1 MNTATKLAGVL
12 VFVVLATANSG
23 GYRYGVSD
31 QAFYL
36 PAVNH
41 HLTPELFPR
50 DAPLLDAQARLITSD
65 ELMAAAV
72 KTTGLSLPM
81 VAAILYVLT
90 LVLLIASAAG
100 FTRGLGYSWWA
111 VTLFGILLTFR
122 HRIAKTGANSL
133 EGYMHPREMAFAIG
147 IASLACL
154 VRGRHALALGLVAA
168 SAVLH
173 PTTAAFF
180 GLVVGVAALDRYVA
194 RPGSYVARPRP
205 NVARPAP
212 QGRETTRALGLIAAA
227 AVLLA
232 AVALWAL
239 VYGPLSGRLG
249 TMDAEWLQVFAE
261 KDYLFPAQW
270 PIDAWLINLAY
281 PVIIFAM
288 WRARVRRDLAGP
300 NERGL
305 VIGLMASVVFF
316 LVSVPFTMAEVALA
330 VQLQITRVFWI
341 LDFVAIASIAWW
353 LTQSRRVAMVAI
365 GVCLVGSAARG
376 YYLLEVDQPDRQ
388 LVRLNLPD
396 TPWMDAMRW
405 LETQPSHWH
414 VLADP
419 GHAWKYGISVRVGAN
434 RDTLIESVKDSAI
447 AIYDRT
453 IAMRVADRVFFT
465 NDYDQMS
472 TARVR
477 MLDEKYDLDVA
488 VVTAGSA
495 LDLPLLYRNA
505 EFAIYD
511 VR

>member
-65 ELMAAAV
+65 ELMAGTVRA
-72 KTTGLSLPM
+72 TGLSLPV
-81 VAAILYVLT
+81 VAAVLYVLT
-90 LVLLIASAAG
+90 LVLLIVAAAA
-100 FTRGLGYSWWA
+100 FARGLGYSWWA

-147 IASLACL
+147 IASLACA
-154 VRGRHALALGLVAA
+154 VRGRYAIALGLVAA

-180 GLVVGVAALDRYVA
+180 GLVVGVATLHQYVA
-194 RPGSYVARPRP
+194 RPGS
-205 NVARPAP
+205 
-212 QGRETTRALGLIAAA
+212 QGRESRALGLIAAA
-227 AVLLA
+227 AILLA

-239 VYGPLSGRLG
+239 VYGPLSGRLV
-249 TMDAEWLQVFAE
+249 TMDAEWLRVFAE

-270 PIDAWLINLAY
+270 PIDAWLLNLAY
-281 PVIIFAM
+281 PVIIVAI
-288 WRARVRRDLAGP
+288 WRARVRRDLVGAH
-300 NERGL
+300 EHGL
-305 VIGLMASVVFF
+305 VIGLLASVVFF
-316 LVSVPFTMAEVALA
+316 LVSVPLTMAEIAFA

-341 LDFVAIASIAWW
+341 LDFVAIASLAWW
-353 LTQSRRVAMVAI
+353 LTQSRRMAMVAI

-376 YYLLEVDQPDRQ
+376 YYLLEVDQPERQ
-388 LVRLNLPD
+388 LVRIDLPD
-396 TPWMDAMRW
+396 TQWMDAMRW
-405 LETQPSHWH
+405 LATQPSDWH

-447 AIYDRT
+447 AIYNRT

-465 NDYDQMS
+465 SEYDQMS
-472 TARVR
+472 IIRLRT
-477 MLDEKYDLDVA
+477 LDEKYDLDVA
-488 VVTAGSA
+488 VVTASSA

>member
-1 MNTATKLAGVL
+1 MNTARTLAGVL

-41 HLTPELFPR
+41 HLTPDLFPR
-50 DAPLLDAQARLITSD
+50 DAPLLDAQARLIASD
-65 ELMAAAV
+65 ELMATVA
-72 KTTGLSLPM
+72 KTTGLSLPN
-81 VAAILYVLT
+81 VAAGLYLLT
-90 LVLLIASAAG
+90 LVLLIGAATA
-100 FTRGLGYSWWA
+100 FARGLGYSWWA

-147 IASLACL
+147 VAALAFV
-154 VRGRHALALGLVAA
+154 VRGRHALALSLVIA
-168 SAVLH
+168 SALLH
-173 PTTAAFF
+173 PTTAMFF
-180 GLVVGVAALDRYVA
+180 GLVVGVAALERYVA
-194 RPGSYVARPRP
+194 RPGS
-205 NVARPAP
+205 
-212 QGRETTRALGLIAAA
+212 QGRGLGPAIIAGVAT
-227 AVLLA
+227 LLA
-232 AVALWAL
+232 AAALWAL
-239 VYGPLSGRLG
+239 VYGPLSGRLV
-249 TMDAEWLQVFAE
+249 TMDPEWLQVFAE
-261 KDYLFPAQW
+261 KDYLFPAEW
-270 PIDAWLINLAY
+270 PIDAWLLNLAY
-281 PVIIFAM
+281 PVIIVAI
-288 WRARVRRDLAGP
+288 WRARVRRGRDGSY
-300 NERGL
+300 ERGL
-305 VIGLMASVVFF
+305 VMGLLASVVFF

-365 GVCLVGSAARG
+365 GVCLAGSAARG
-376 YYLLEVDQPDRQ
+376 YYLLEVDQPERQ
-388 LVRLNLPD
+388 LVRIDLPD

-405 LETQPSHWH
+405 LATQPSDWH

-453 IAMRVADRVFFT
+453 IAMHVADRLHFT
-465 NDYDQMS
+465 SEYDQMS
-472 TARVR
+472 TARLR
-477 MLDEKYDLDVA
+477 MLDDRYDLDVA
-488 VVTAGSA
+488 VMTADSA

-505 EFAIYD
+505 TFAIYD

>member
-23 GYRYGVSD
+23 GYHYGVSD

-65 ELMAAAV
+65 ELMAATV
-72 KTTGLSLPM
+72 KTTGLSLPV
-81 VAAILYVLT
+81 VAVILYVLT
-90 LVLLIASAAG
+90 LVLFIAAAAA
-100 FTRGLGYSWWA
+100 FARGLGYSWWA
-111 VTLFGILLTFR
+111 VTLLGILLTFR

-147 IASLACL
+147 IASLACA
-154 VRGRHALALGLVAA
+154 VRGRHAIALGLVAA

-180 GLVVGVAALDRYVA
+180 GLVVGVATLYQYVA
-194 RPGSYVARPRP
+194 RPGSYVARPGS
-205 NVARPAP
+205 
-212 QGRETTRALGLIAAA
+212 QGRESRALGLIAAA
-227 AVLLA
+227 AVPIA
-232 AVALWAL
+232 AAALWAL
-239 VYGPLSGRLG
+239 VYGPLSGRLI
-249 TMDAEWLQVFAE
+249 TMDADWLQVFAE
-261 KDYLFPAQW
+261 KDYLFPEQW
-270 PIDAWLINLAY
+270 PIDAWLLNLAY
-281 PVIIFAM
+281 PVIIVAI

-305 VIGLMASVVFF
+305 VIGVLASVVFF
-316 LVSVPFTMAEVALA
+316 LVSVPLTMAEVALA

-353 LTQSRRVAMVAI
+353 LTQSRRMAMLAI

-388 LVRLNLPD
+388 LVRINLPD

-405 LETQPSHWH
+405 LATQPSDWH

-465 NDYDQMS
+465 SEYDQMS
-472 TARVR
+472 TVRLR
-477 MLDEKYDLDVA
+477 MLDEKYNLDVA
-488 VVTAGSA
+488 VVTAGIA